1 MHRYIESRPPLAF
14 FLIAAMGSEIFAGGV
29 TPQPPVKYSPGTNY
43 TILVHYRFNVVACR
57 PSYYI
62 AILQSRLLAAGQ
74 AAI

>member
-1 MHRYIESRPPLAF
+1 MHRYMESRPPLAF
-14 FLIAAMGSEIFAGGV
+14 FNSSKGVRNFRGGGSP
-29 TPQPPVKYSPGTNY
+29 PQPPVKYSPGTNY